1 MNPLLTDLLSSLD
14 QTPRPVDRDL
24 IIKAWEFAN
33 LAHTGNT
40 RDSGEPYII
49 HPTAVAKTLAI
60 WNMDS
65 TTIVAGL
72 LHDTIEEGGAT
83 RQDLVK
89 EFGEEVTRLVD
100 GVTKVTDIRL
110 KGSDQEEFME
120 NLRKMILVMARDL
133 RVVMVKL
140 ADRLHNLQTL
150 QYIDPQSQID
160 NAKETLEIY
169 APLADR
175 LGMGELKGQ
184 LEDLSFLYVY
194 PEEYR
199 TLINQ
204 TKKIFAESEKYIE
217 KFKRELLSILKPQ
230 ISNVVINIRHKHLY
244 SLWRKLN
251 RPEIDKDLGK
261 IHDLV
266 ASRVLTETVDQCYI
280 ALGLIH
286 RKYHPVPYL
295 GVSDFI
301 ANPKPNGYR
310 SIHTKV
316 FGPEGRI
323 VEIQIRTFEM
333 HQQAEMGISAH
344 WQYSAAKSA
353 GASDEKL
360 EKGHVQVS
368 EKLSWVK
375 QLASWQ
381 KEITDNQEY
390 LQTLKFDALQHR
402 NLVFSPI
409 GDVYDLPYGAT
420 PIDYAY
426 AVHTDLGHQA
436 KGAKVNGKMVPLNH
450 KLVNGDVVEIII
462 DRKRKLPNHEW
473 LDFVVTTTARHQ
485 ISKALKPS

>member
-1 MNPLLTDLLSSLD
+1 MNPLLSDLLASLD
-14 QTPRPVDRDL
+14 QTPRPIDRDL

-49 HPTAVAKTLAI
+49 HPTQVAKTLAL
-60 WNMDS
+60 WNMDT

-89 EFGEEVTRLVD
+89 EFSEEVALLVD

-150 QYIDPQSQID
+150 QYLDKQRQID

-169 APLADR
+169 APLAER
-175 LGMGELKGQ
+175 LGMGELKGK
-184 LEDLSFLYVY
+184 LEDLSFPYVY
-194 PEEYR
+194 PNEHK

-204 TKKIFAESEKYIE
+204 TKKIFAQSEAYIE
-217 KFKRELLSILKPQ
+217 KFKRELLVLLIPQ
-230 ISNVVINIRHKHLY
+230 IPSVVINIRHKHLY
-244 SLWRKLN
+244 SLWRKLQ
-251 RPEIDKDLGK
+251 RPDIGHDLGK
-261 IHDLV
+261 VYDLV
-266 ASRVLTETVDQCYI
+266 AARVLTDTVEQCYV
-280 ALGLIH
+280 AMGLIH
-286 RKYHPVPYL
+286 SKYHPVPYL
-295 GVSDFI
+295 GISDFI

-316 FGPEGRI
+316 FGPEGKI
-323 VEIQIRTFEM
+323 VEIQIRTFGM
-333 HQQAEMGISAH
+333 HQLAEYGISAH
-344 WQYSAAKSA
+344 WQMSQLKQA
-353 GASDEKL
+353 GKL
-360 EKGHVQVS
+360 SSEDIDKGKFQVS
-368 EKLSWVK
+368 GKLSWVK
-375 QLASWQ
+375 QLAAWQ
-381 KEITDNQEY
+381 KEITDNTEY
-390 LQTLKFDALQHR
+390 LETLKFDALQHR

-426 AVHTDLGHQA
+426 AVHTGLGHQA
-436 KGAKVNGKMVPLNH
+436 AGAKVNGKLVPLNH
-450 KLVNGDVVEIII
+450 KLINGDVVEIII
-462 DRKRKLPNHEW
+462 DRKRTRPSHEW

-485 ISKALKPS
+485 ITKALKN